1 MVNYLIRRVL
11 YMILLLFLVSIV
23 AFIVIQLPPGDF
35 LSTYI
40 AQLEEMDTE
49 VTQDEV
55 EALRRAYGLDLPVY
69 LQYFRWIGAA
79 LRGDFGLSFNWNQPV
94 SKLIG
99 ERLAL
104 TIAISIIT
112 LLFTYI
118 VAVPIG
124 IYSATHQYSPGD
136 YFFTTVGFIGLAT
149 PNFLLALILMFTFYK
164 YLGMNVGG
172 LFSVE
177 MMRAAWSWAKVWDMI
192 KHLPIP
198 VIVIGTAG
206 TAGIIRVMR
215 GCLLD
220 ELRKQYVVTARTK
233 GLEENKLLFKYPVR
247 IAINPIVSTVGW
259 LLPQIVSGST
269 ITAMVLDL
277 PTTGPMLMQALLSQD
292 MFLSA
297 TILMLLSTLTVIGT
311 FISDI
316 LLAAMDPR
324 IRYD

>member
-1 MVNYLIRRVL
+1 MVNYLIRRIL

-49 VTQDEV
+49 VSQDEI

-69 LQYFRWIGAA
+69 LQYFRWVGAA

-104 TIAISIIT
+104 TVSISIIT

-177 MMRAAWSWAKVWDMI
+177 MMRAAWGWAKVWDMI

-198 VIVIGTAG
+198 VVVIGTAG

>member
-1 MVNYLIRRVL
+1 MVNYLIRRIL

-49 VTQDEV
+49 VSQDEI

-69 LQYFRWIGAA
+69 LQYFRWVGAA

-104 TIAISIIT
+104 TVSISIIT

-136 YFFTTVGFIGLAT
+136 YFFSTGGFIGLAT

-177 MMRAAWSWAKVWDMI
+177 MMRAAWGWAKVWDMI

-198 VIVIGTAG
+198 VVVIGTAG